1 MMPELADRPEG
12 GRRAPLLVWR
22 LPAPRLTIASG
33 PLGGGLGLRDWVL
46 NATVPMSY
54 ERDDPDAHLAEL
66 AGTLGLR
73 GPGAGLLTG
82 VDVREV
88 VTRADEGVTAWVTVG
103 LGLPVWAAA
112 PPLNDKADHALN
124 DKADHVGTINVVLD
138 VPARL
143 GEAALVNMVAT
154 VAEAKAQA
162 LRELNLP
169 ATGTPTD
176 AVVVLCEPDGPVAEY
191 GGPRSTWGAR
201 AARAVH
207 RAVLQGGS
215 VGSRPWS
222 EKVYKERNGQSF
234 RPEA

>member
-1 MMPELADRPEG
+1 MFAAMMPELAYRPEG

-54 ERDDPDAHLAEL
+54 RRDDPDAHLTEL
-66 AGTLGLR
+66 ARALGLR
-73 GPGAGLLTG
+73 GSGAGLMTG

-88 VTRADEGVTAWVTVG
+88 VTTADEGVTAWVTVG
-103 LGLPVWAAA
+103 LGLPVWAAEA
-112 PPLNDKADHALN
+112 PVNAKDDHL
-124 DKADHVGTINVVLD
+124 GTINVVLD

-176 AVVVLCEPDGPVAEY
+176 AVVVLCEADGPVAEY

-215 VGSRPWS
+215 VDSQPWS
-222 EKVYKERNGQSF
+222 AKVYSERIGRGF

>member
-1 MMPELADRPEG
+1 MPELAYRPEG

-54 ERDDPDAHLAEL
+54 RRDDPDAHLAEL
-66 AGTLGLR
+66 AGGLGLR
-73 GPGAGLLTG
+73 GSGAGLLTG

-88 VTRADEGVTAWVTVG
+88 VTTTDEGLTAWATVG
-103 LGLPVWAAA
+103 LGLPMWAAA
-112 PPLNDKADHALN
+112 PPDKDAAAPPDNDQVN
-124 DKADHVGTINVVLD
+124 RVGTINVVLD

-191 GGPRSTWGAR
+191 GGPRSVWGAR

-207 RAVLQGGS
+207 RAVLRGGS
-215 VGSRPWS
+215 AEGRPWS
-222 EKVYKERNGQSF
+222 EKGI
-234 RPEA
+234 